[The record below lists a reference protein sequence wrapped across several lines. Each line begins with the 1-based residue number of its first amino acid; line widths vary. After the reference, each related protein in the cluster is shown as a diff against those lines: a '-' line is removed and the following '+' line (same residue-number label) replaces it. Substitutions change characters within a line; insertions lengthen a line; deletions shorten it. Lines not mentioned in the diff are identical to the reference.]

1 MMFASKILG
10 ILLPLAVV
18 IAPSTT
24 GALADAGHASAPLA
38 VPGHPPAACH
48 MHVDNTLPDSSLPH
62 PPRPAPASYQ
72 CCLTG
77 HNAAVVQ
84 TSLSPQP
91 CNERARVAVQS
102 SPRWRCPPVALKPR
116 SFSPQARPVQLH
128 CGSSLLSLPQIK
140 NFGAKTLLCTLDS
153 LVQ

>member
-10 ILLPLAVV
+10 ILLPLAVM

-91 CNERARVAVQS
+91 CNECARVAVQIEPALALS
-102 SPRWRCPPVALKPR
+102 SSGVEASIFLSAGPPRTTPLR
-116 SFSPQARPVQLH
+116 
-128 CGSSLLSLPQIK
+128 I
-140 NFGAKTLLCTLDS
+140 
-153 LVQ
+153 